1 MNNELRPY
9 DGYKKTDLLW
19 LDSIPEHWEMT
30 RNKNVMMLSKDT
42 VGKNHSNYVL
52 LSLTKK
58 GIIARDM
65 ENAKGKFPKE
75 FDTYQVVNPGDIVF
89 CLFDIDETPRTVGLS
104 SKNGMITGAYTVFK
118 IENINPKYLYY
129 YYLSIDN
136 NKKLKPLYTGLRK
149 VINTDTFLRT
159 KMPNPPQ
166 DEQDK
171 IVKFLDFQLSKINK
185 FIKAKKKLIAALKE
199 QKQAV
204 INEAVTKGINPN
216 VKMKASGIDWLGDIP
231 GHWKCEK
238 VKKYAKLN
246 PSKGEAFYKSNSNE
260 KVVFLPM
267 DKISTYGEID
277 NSDKR
282 SISDV
287 KNGFTYFEKDDVVV
301 AKITPCF
308 ENGKGACLD
317 KLESNFG
324 FGTTELVVL
333 RANKYM
339 LPQYLY
345 LITRTSYFRILGE
358 EVMTGSAG
366 QKRIPTEFISNFKL
380 GIPDVIEQEKII
392 DFIYK
397 RIDKI
402 EQGIV
407 GVEKEIELITEYR
420 TSLISDVVTGKVDVR
435 NIIIDDIIEEDTDID
450 ETEDEIIE
458 SEEDINI
465 GESED

>member
-75 FDTYQVVNPGDIVF
+75 FDTYQIVNPGDIVF

-216 VKMKASGIDWLGDIP
+216 AKMKTSGIEWLGDIP
-231 GHWKCEK
+231 QHWEIKRAKYYLMQIDKKSNDGKEQLLTVSHITGVTPRSEKNVNMFMAESTEGYKICEK
-238 VKKYAKLN
+238 DMIAINTMWAWMGAIGVSRYNGIISPSYHTYKQKHKDNYDNDYLDNLLRVNGYIDEYRIRSTGIRSSRLRLYPDKFLEIFIVRPPLSEQKDIGKYIHKKSESIN
-246 PSKGEAFYKSNSNE
+246 
-260 KVVFLPM
+260 
-267 DKISTYGEID
+267 
-277 NSDKR
+277 R
-282 SISDV
+282 SIYS
-287 KNGFTYFEKDDVVV
+287 
-301 AKITPCF
+301 
-308 ENGKGACLD
+308 
-317 KLESNFG
+317 
-324 FGTTELVVL
+324 
-333 RANKYM
+333 
-339 LPQYLY
+339 
-345 LITRTSYFRILGE
+345 
-358 EVMTGSAG
+358 
-366 QKRIPTEFISNFKL
+366 
-380 GIPDVIEQEKII
+380 IEQ
-392 DFIYK
+392 
-397 RIDKI
+397 
-402 EQGIV
+402 
-407 GVEKEIELITEYR
+407 EIELITEYR

-435 NIIIDDIIEEDTDID
+435 HIEIDDIIEEDTEID
-450 ETEDEIIE
+450 ETEDKIIE

-465 GESED
+465 GESGE